1 MYVHLYVGRK
11 NKGPAFL
18 RALVLYGAGTRSRT
32 RDLLITSQLLTSS
45 SSFGSLRSMD
55 KYQEPHTPQANWKGV
70 LETQPYL
77 FDLSEP
83 KISWRI
89 GV

>member
-1 MYVHLYVGRK
+1 
-11 NKGPAFL
+11 
-18 RALVLYGAGTRSRT
+18 
-32 RDLLITSQLLTSS
+32 
-45 SSFGSLRSMD
+45 MD